1 MPEKKLTPKPAG
13 SPTPDAAA
21 SGPSSRLPEPDET
34 PVPES
39 QAAAI
44 AADLRTLAGEIIGNA
59 ERLRQSVASS
69 EIRESLEGIRAAT
82 TIFQHMADNAA
93 AQAQRQSSELVR
105 MATMPTNQ
113 LPGATA
119 PGAAARSN
127 CGCSGGCGDEN
138 KPSCCMLVYM
148 SKVRVL
154 EGQNMGDKNQ
164 LELILS
170 VQAQDTWGLVPGL
183 SGNLGVNQK
192 AGWVSIYGPIA
203 KFCVPC
209 SECLTIPL
217 FVEAMDVE
225 TNALGRW
232 SHDAQVRLRGS
243 TCASLRSLRRW
254 RRRPG
259 RGRGGNLCT
268 SYWGSL
274 LRLMRTLRYRHER
287 QRHEPE
293 NPVDPRE
300 GRRFE
305 RVCAPRSGC

>member
-164 LELILS
+164 LELILA

-192 AGWVSIYGPIA
+192 PGWVSIYGPIA
-203 KFCVPC
+203 KFCGPC
-209 SECLTIPL
+209 SECITIPL
-217 FVEAMDVE
+217 FVEAMEVE
-225 TNALGRW
+225 TNALGGRPEFG
-232 SHDAQVRLRGS
+232 SDVGAMTLRCDCEVAPVRVSVRLDGGGV
-243 TCASLRSLRRW
+243 
-254 RRRPG
+254 G
-259 RGRGGNLCT
+259 RGVVEVEISARRTGGRCC
-268 SYWGSL
+268 G
-274 LRLMRTLRYRHER
+274 
-287 QRHEPE
+287 
-293 NPVDPRE
+293 
-300 GRRFE
+300 
-305 RVCAPRSGC
+305 